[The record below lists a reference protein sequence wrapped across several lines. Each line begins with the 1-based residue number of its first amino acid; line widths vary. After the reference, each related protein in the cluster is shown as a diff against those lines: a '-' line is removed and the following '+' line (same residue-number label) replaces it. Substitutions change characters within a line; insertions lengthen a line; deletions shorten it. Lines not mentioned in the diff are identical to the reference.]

1 MIGARF
7 MMLIA
12 PTVPGWRP
20 ALADTSPANFGMVM
34 ATGIV
39 SIAARM
45 LGLRALALAL
55 FALNL
60 GLYALLW
67 VLYLARLALLRQR
80 FLDEKAGPLARPGKP
95 GASCVREDEW
105 PGLKPHC
112 LKGGVQLVDPVV
124 QFLI

>member
-20 ALADTSPANFGMVM
+20 ALAAMSPANFGMVM

-55 FALNL
+55 FALSL

-80 FLDEKAGPLARPGKP
+80 FQDGLLGHLRGPASLAHRVFERMRGR
-95 GASCVREDEW
+95 V
-105 PGLKPHC
+105 
-112 LKGGVQLVDPVV
+112 
-124 QFLI
+124 